1 MKLLVPIG
9 ILLFATALLAQ
20 TNPQPKPH
28 PRPAAAPVVLHP
40 HFAPGQ
46 VLRYTIELVT
56 TTAGDSSGA
65 VQDSAA
71 SGQLVV
77 TWDATVRI
85 EVLAP
90 ESGSSAAMRLR
101 TTYEKSGAVI
111 RSDSYD
117 PAADAMLKQYQ
128 QLEGRVVEFALDAQG
143 KVIGVEGLSE
153 VLNDAKA
160 LKDAKAWI
168 EQLSS
173 GPGAG
178 GAAATVGQ
186 QWTVDQPA
194 DGLPLAGMVW
204 RTTATYLRNSPC
216 PRGAAPSQ
224 QSPAPPNSEM
234 CAVIRTHLSLLPPK
248 SKHPGASDALR
259 ARGMTAEGTW
269 AGSGESLSYVS
280 LRTGWVAS
288 VSQTGT
294 EQMDVTVTTEHEDS
308 LRYVGTVRTRMNLQ
322 LLPG

>member
-9 ILLFATALLAQ
+9 ILFFATTLLAQ
-20 TNPQPKPH
+20 TNSQPKPH

-56 TTAGDSSGA
+56 TTEGDSSGA

-71 SGQLVV
+71 SGQLVL
-77 TWDATVRI
+77 TWNATVRI
-85 EVLAP
+85 DVLAP

-117 PAADAMLKQYQ
+117 PAADAVQQQYQ
-128 QLEGRVVEFALDAQG
+128 RLEGRVVEFALDAQG
-143 KVIGVEGLSE
+143 KVIGVEGLTGL
-153 VLNDAKA
+153 LNDAKA

-186 QWTVDQPA
+186 QWTADQPA

-216 PRGAAPSQ
+216 PRAAASPQ
-224 QSPAPPNSEM
+224 QTPPPNSEM
-234 CAVIRTHLSLLPPK
+234 CAVIRTHLGLLPPK
-248 SKHPGASDALR
+248 SQHPGASDELR

-280 LRTGWVAS
+280 LRTGWVAN

-322 LLPG
+322 LLPE